1 MICTHVFL
9 QDASDERLAMDLKM
23 VFDSFDVDKGGT
35 VDRRELRSMLKE
47 LGVNL
52 DIDEF
57 HMLLKEFGCVK
68 QEDEISFI
76 TFAQTLM
83 KGDETCEDEDEL
95 LNRVFRLFDLDDSG
109 GITIE
114 EFEVLL
120 QRLNAGLSRNDIH
133 MLVDWIK
140 TNYKGTQADED
151 QFVISEDEL
160 KCVIDIHRLMERSTK
175 IRKKP
180 RKAEKKRHHLRKSLA
195 AEGYYETNEPPLL
208 PG

>member
-1 MICTHVFL
+1 M
-9 QDASDERLAMDLKM
+9 
-23 VFDSFDVDKGGT
+23 
-35 VDRRELRSMLKE
+35 
-47 LGVNL
+47 NL

-76 TFAQTLM
+76 TFARTMM

-120 QRLNAGLSRNDIH
+120 QVRRKMEGHNNCCCVREHLSKLRS
-133 MLVDWIK
+133 LFLSGVCVLC
-140 TNYKGTQADED
+140 
-151 QFVISEDEL
+151 FVNKNSF
-160 KCVIDIHRLMERSTK
+160 
-175 IRKKP
+175 
-180 RKAEKKRHHLRKSLA
+180 
-195 AEGYYETNEPPLL
+195 Y
-208 PG
+208 